1 MTPKSFSIDGFVK
14 ADSTLVL
21 KTVGVVQ
28 GEDGFKP
35 AGQYETVAELINLH
49 GKYGAFLM
57 NPLPE
62 EERDSKDTFYISATN
77 PENRGMR
84 APVATLRVKR
94 AGSQE
99 SEHVCGLFL
108 RTYDDGNV
116 GLIGTDKDNA
126 RRYGVFAN
134 QAKQAEKIAVNQ
146 N

>member
-108 RTYDDGNV
+108 RTYDDGNI

>member
-49 GKYGAFLM
+49 GKYGAFLI

-108 RTYDDGNV
+108 RTYDDGNI

>member
-94 AGSQE
+94 
-99 SEHVCGLFL
+99 V
-108 RTYDDGNV
+108 
-116 GLIGTDKDNA
+116 
-126 RRYGVFAN
+126 
-134 QAKQAEKIAVNQ
+134 
-146 N
+146 

>member
-62 EERDSKDTFYISATN
+62 EERDSKDTYYISATN

-108 RTYDDGNV
+108 RTYDDGNI